1 VVHLTPSE
9 LEQNEQG
16 LLAPWQRALLRG
28 QQLLWLGAMVAFAG
42 LALVIIGGVAW
53 KIMEPSFAGRGQ
65 LVIALP
71 LGLFWLWLLR
81 PAFGRW
87 RQTNQDLDEGKVAW
101 VDGALRYGLS
111 LTPGLWQR
119 VRYEVEVGGR
129 RFRVDQVTYGQLQ
142 DRSLY
147 RVYYAPRSGLLLG
160 ARPLAETAEKEEAT
174 VPAVAPLSEPLKPQ
188 EVEILRLIA
197 AGYANKEI
205 AQELHL
211 SVNTVKMYASQI
223 YRKLEVQRRTEAVA
237 RGRELGLV

>member
-9 LEQNEQG
+9 LEQNEKG
-16 LLAPWQRALLRG
+16 LLAPRQKVLLRRQRLIWVG
-28 QQLLWLGAMVAFAG
+28 GTVAFAA
-42 LALVIIGGVAW
+42 LALLIVAAVIW
-53 KIMEPSFAGRGQ
+53 KVSEPTFANRGQ
-65 LVIALP
+65 FFIALP

-87 RQTNQDLDEGKVAW
+87 RQTNQDLDDGKVAW

-129 RFRVDQVTYGQLQ
+129 QFRVDKATYGQLQ
-142 DRSLY
+142 DRGVC
-147 RVYYAPRSGLLLG
+147 RVYFAPRSGLFLG
-160 ARPLAETAEKEEAT
+160 ARPLAETVVKGE
-174 VPAVAPLSEPLKPQ
+174 VAAPVVTPLSEPLKPQ

-223 YRKLEVQRRTEAVA
+223 YRKLEVERRTEAVA
-237 RGRELGLV
+237 RGRELGLL

>member
-1 VVHLTPSE
+1 
-9 LEQNEQG
+9 
-16 LLAPWQRALLRG
+16 
-28 QQLLWLGAMVAFAG
+28 
-42 LALVIIGGVAW
+42 
-53 KIMEPSFAGRGQ
+53 
-65 LVIALP
+65 
-71 LGLFWLWLLR
+71 
-81 PAFGRW
+81 
-87 RQTNQDLDEGKVAW
+87 VAW

-129 RFRVDQVTYGQLQ
+129 HFRVDQVTYGQLQ

-147 RVYYAPRSGLLLG
+147 RVYYAPRSGLFLG
-160 ARPLAETAEKEEAT
+160 ARPLAETEAEGETAI
-174 VPAVAPLSEPLKPQ
+174 PAVLPLNEPLKPQ

-223 YRKLEVQRRTEAVA
+223 YRKLEVARRTEAVA
-237 RGRELGLV
+237 RGRELGLLE